1 MLDEISRLRKDNYEL
16 YSKNNIIELEEKLRE
31 VNQKL
36 IESENIIMAITTDNI
51 HMREQFN
58 LISNK

>member
-1 MLDEISRLRKDNYEL
+1 MLDEITRLRKDNYEL
-16 YSKNNIIELEEKLRE
+16 YTKDNIIELEGKLKD

-36 IESENIIMAITTDNI
+36 NESENIIMAITTDNI